1 LKNDFIFLD
10 PPYDSEFS
18 TYAKNEFTQEDQKR
32 LAKYLLEK
40 CEAKWM
46 LVIKNTDFIFEL
58 YNKPN
63 INISDFDKQYL
74 VSFKNINDKTAK
86 HLLIKNY

>member
-1 LKNDFIFLD
+1 
-10 PPYDSEFS
+10 
-18 TYAKNEFTQEDQKR
+18 
-32 LAKYLLEK
+32 
-40 CEAKWM
+40 M

-74 VSFKNINDKTAK
+74 VSFKNRNDKTAK